1 VKAIQFAATG
11 GPEVLQL
18 VDLPVPEPGPGQ
30 IRVHQHVAGVNFI
43 DIYIR
48 TGRYARTLPHVPGRE
63 GAGTVDALGAG
74 VTNVQIGDRIS
85 YSDDSVPGGYAE
97 YAVIPAASAVVLPK
111 DITFETACALTLQ
124 GLTAHYLATSSY
136 PIERGDWVL
145 IHAGAGGVGRLLI
158 QLAKAR
164 GATVVATAGSPEKI
178 ALALSGGADHA
189 IDYTQTDFAAEALRL
204 AGGKNFAAVYDSV
217 GKDTFDGS
225 MSLVRPRGSLVLYG
239 ASSGAVPPLDPIR
252 LMAGSISLSRPTLA
266 DFIRTPE
273 ELAMRSHQLF
283 AAVENGSL
291 DVRVGATYPLAQAA
305 QAQIDLAARK
315 TTGKVLLTISSGW
328 SRR

>member
-18 VDLPVPEPGPGQ
+18 VDLPAPEPGPGEV
-30 IRVHQHVAGVNFI
+30 RVRQTVAGVNFI

-48 TGRYARTLPHVPGRE
+48 SGRYVRPLPHVPGRE
-63 GAGTVDALGAG
+63 GAGTVDAVGPG
-74 VTNVQIGDRIS
+74 VSGLQTGDRVS
-85 YSDDSVPGGYAE
+85 YSDDAVPGGYAE
-97 YAVIPAASAVVLPK
+97 YVVIPAASAVVLPT
-111 DITFETACALTLQ
+111 DITFEIACALTLQ

-136 PIERGDWVL
+136 AIQPGDWVL
-145 IHAGAGGVGRLLI
+145 VHAGAGGVGRLLI

-178 ALALSGGADHA
+178 ALATSGGADHA

-225 MSLVRPRGSLVLYG
+225 MSLVRPRGTLVLYG
-239 ASSGAVPPLDPIR
+239 ASSGAVPPMDPIR
-252 LMAGSISLSRPTLA
+252 LMAGSIYLTRPTLN
-266 DFIRTPE
+266 DFIRTPD
-273 ELAMRSHQLF
+273 ELASRAQQLF
-283 AAVENGSL
+283 TAVRSGTL

-315 TTGKVLLTISSGW
+315 TTGKVLLTIETGW
-328 SRR
+328 

>member
-1 VKAIQFAATG
+1 VNAIQFEETG

-18 VDLPVPEPGPGQ
+18 VDLPVPEPGPGE
-30 IRVHQHVAGVNFI
+30 IRVRQVVAGVNFI

-48 TGRYARTLPHVPGRE
+48 SGRYVRALPHVPGRE

-74 VTNVQIGDRIS
+74 VTGLQIGDRVS
-85 YSDDSVPGGYAE
+85 YSDDSRPGGYAD
-97 YAVIPAASAVVLPK
+97 YAVIPAGSAVTLPK
-111 DITFETACALTLQ
+111 NITFETACALTLQ

-136 PIERGDWVL
+136 LIQSGDWILV
-145 IHAGAGGVGRLLI
+145 HAGAGGVGRLLI

-164 GATVVATAGSPEKI
+164 GATVVATAGSPAKI
-178 ALALSGGADHA
+178 ALARSGGADHA

-225 MSLVRPRGSLVLYG
+225 MSLVRPRGTLVLYG

-252 LMAGSISLSRPTLA
+252 LMAGSIFLTRPTLA
-266 DFIRTPE
+266 DFIRTPD
-273 ELAMRSHQLF
+273 ELALRSHELF
-283 AAVENGSL
+283 AAVETGRL

-315 TTGKVLLTISSGW
+315 TTGKVLLTL
-328 SRR
+328 